1 MDKTAFLRHIFSLL
15 IFSSNG
21 IMASY
26 IDLPSYGIVFYR
38 TVLAAFALLVS
49 YLLVAKKRF
58 TSLGHKKDALF
69 IVISGIFQA
78 TEWLLMY
85 ESFKHIDVGIATL
98 LTYLGPVIVIALSP
112 FVFKE
117 SFSLRKLLAVTIV
130 LIGVVCLN
138 RGVGGSGNIK
148 FGLLCA
154 GLSAFCYAGMVICN
168 KKSRQIVGM
177 ENVILQL
184 SCCSL
189 TAVIFTFIT
198 TRGHIPIPHP
208 EISQWLL
215 VIMLGITNTAF
226 PCFLYFSTLAKLPAQ
241 VIAVSGYLE
250 PLFAIIIA
258 AVVLGQTLSLLQLLG
273 CLMIIAGAC
282 WCILAKE

>member
-1 MDKTAFLRHIFSLL
+1 MDNRAYFRHIFSLL

-21 IMASY
+21 VLASY
-26 IDLPSYGIVFYR
+26 LNLPSYGIVFYR
-38 TVLAAFALLVS
+38 TVLAASALIVS
-49 YLLVAKKRF
+49 YLLIARKRF
-58 TSLGHKKDALF
+58 TFLQHKKDALF

-112 FVFKE
+112 VVFKE
-117 SFSLRKLLAVTIV
+117 RLSVRKLIAIAIV

-168 KKSRQIVGM
+168 KKSQQIVGA

-184 SCCSL
+184 SCCCL
-189 TAVIFTFIT
+189 TAVAFTFIT
-198 TRGHIPIPHP
+198 TQGHIPVPQP
-208 EISQWLL
+208 KFSQWLL

-250 PLFAIIIA
+250 PLFAIIIG
-258 AVVLGQTLSLLQLLG
+258 AVVLGQTLSLLQILG
-273 CLMIIAGAC
+273 CLMIISGAC